1 MSQTGN
7 AGNGP
12 RQRGSYFYLS
22 YAHSPPLAGNL
33 DADPDQWVRRFFHDL
48 TTSVTTLASPQSGL
62 APGFFDQ
69 EIPFGSDW
77 KAAITQALMSAQ
89 VFVPLYS
96 PSYFARSLPGR
107 EWACF
112 QQRLTRLG
120 IEDPVRRFVPVLW
133 IPLPGEQER
142 PGLPE
147 ALAIGSA
154 ESGYSENGLRALL
167 RLTPYRAAYQ
177 AVVDRIAAQIVALAE
192 HDPLAPSGVPDID
205 KVQSAFKAEEA
216 AAVFTVA
223 VAAPALTAL
232 PGGRGPAGYADTSID
247 WQPFPQGQGLSLAA
261 YAARAAEQL
270 DFAVLEASIEKT
282 DDLLSSGPGV
292 ILIDPWF
299 IAAERGL
306 DILRSSVRDLPTWVL
321 PLLVLDSQPDA
332 RAAALADQTR
342 TILHEAGAARSE
354 AAKRAIRGVQSVQEF
369 TALMPVLV
377 AEAERQYLRHGPVLR
392 ATARPGSRPRLS
404 GTGRHADPAAPL
416 QGAEEEPDA

>member
-1 MSQTGN
+1 MSQNGN
-7 AGNGP
+7 ARNG
-12 RQRGSYFYLS
+12 RRRGSYFYLS

-33 DADPDQWVRRFFHDL
+33 DADPDQWVRRFFRDL
-48 TTSVTTLASPQSGL
+48 TAAVASLATPESGI

-77 KAAITQALMSAQ
+77 KASITQALMSAQ

-112 QQRLTRLG
+112 QQRLAQAG

-133 IPLPGEQER
+133 IPLPGEQDR

-154 ESGYSENGLRALL
+154 EPAYPQNGLRALL
-167 RLTPYRAAYQ
+167 RLTPYHAAYQ
-177 AVVDRIAAQIVALAE
+177 AVVDRVAAQIVRLAE
-192 HDPLAPSGVPDID
+192 RDPLAPSAVPDID
-205 KVQSAFKAEEA
+205 TVQSAFNAEEA

-223 VAAPALTAL
+223 VAAPVLGGL
-232 PGGRGPAGYADTSID
+232 PGGREPAGYADISIG
-247 WQPFPQGQGLSLAA
+247 WQPFPQGQDLPLAE
-261 YAARAAEQL
+261 YAALAAEQL
-270 DFAVLEASIEKT
+270 DFAVLQASIEKT

-299 IAAERGL
+299 IATQRGL
-306 DILRSSVRDLPTWVL
+306 DILQSSVRDLPSWVL
-321 PLLVLDSQPDA
+321 PLLVCDPEPDA
-332 RAAALADQTR
+332 RAAKLAERTS

-354 AAKRAIRGVQSVQEF
+354 AAKRAVRGVTSVQEF

-392 ATARPGSRPRLS
+392 ATARPGSRPRL
-404 GTGRHADPAAPL
+404 TGARRRAGPAAAL
-416 QGAEEEPDA
+416 QDAEEEPDA